1 METADTLLTTIKG
14 LLDLG
19 IPVAILIVIAWL
31 ALKYTP
37 GLIKAANNLGDSMK
51 SNTTAT
57 NDLRSVFNVQGDQLR
72 TVTEKLQG
80 AVDSLAR
87 CEAKQVT
94 MPDFVKLF
102 DLVSSMQVRLNELQT
117 EMNAHNE
124 YVRKNVQKEQL

>member
-87 CEAKQVT
+87 CEARQVT

-117 EMNAHNE
+117 EMNNHNE